1 MGPLNGLRLRFAN
14 MIPGLGGGSE
24 LNAAEDSVSMV
35 RGLRGTICSGNVP
48 LVGVAGSTFT
58 LACGLRAILMD
69 EVPVGEAREP
79 DVEEIEDALERE
91 CW

>member
-1 MGPLNGLRLRFAN
+1 MGPLNGLRLRLAN

-24 LNAAEDSVSMV
+24 LNAADDSVLMV
-35 RGLRGTICSGNVP
+35 RGLRGTMCGGNVP
-48 LVGVAGSTFT
+48 LVGVAGRTFT
-58 LACGLRAILMD
+58 LACGLRAILME

-79 DVEEIEDALERE
+79 DVEEIEEAFDRE